1 MKRAHVAVSA
11 LVAAV
16 PFLVPAGVIGARRP
30 RIAWTGDRALTE
42 LAVREAAHFHQLLGM
57 GGRFGWRHPGPIWL
71 YLLVPAYELTGRAPW
86 SLSVGVIALHVVFVS
101 VAVLV
106 TGWAAG
112 PRAAAVLAGLA
123 TVYVFA
129 TGLTYWTNLWAGY
142 AFTFPVLALVALVAA
157 ATARREAGWA
167 LAAAALVGTF
177 LVQTDV
183 STVVVVVAVGLAGA
197 GLRAG
202 RFGLK
207 SMVAGPAAWGLAA
220 LVAAAWIPPA
230 VEELSH
236 HPGNLTLLARFAVRR
251 SGGYPLRTAMG
262 ATGAALSVLPV
273 GARWVLRNGVE
284 NRLGAGP
291 WWAVAL
297 TAAYLVVMAGATA
310 GAWRRER
317 RFAGDL
323 AAITGVAILAAVF
336 AMSRVTGPISF
347 YLLTWITVLPVTGLA
362 AVILTV
368 APGGREGTLGLL
380 GAAAVVAGLIVARS
394 GTVHDYDRHASAVA
408 MDATGRVASVLGP
421 AAGGRVRVHV
431 VTADTWQVAAG
442 VGLQL
447 ERGGARLEVDDDW
460 VFLFGDAF
468 RSGASPPTG
477 EVWFARPHEL
487 PLVTALP
494 GVVDLGNV
502 DGVELLVRRD

>member
-1 MKRAHVAVSA
+1 M
-11 LVAAV
+11 LAAI
-16 PFLVPAGVIGARRP
+16 PLLVPAAVIGARRP

-71 YLLVPAYELTGRAPW
+71 YLLVPAYELTGHAPW
-86 SLSVGVIALHVVFVS
+86 SLSVGVLALHAGFVFA
-101 VAVLV
+101 AVLV
-106 TGWAAG
+106 TGWAGG
-112 PRAAAVLAGLA
+112 PRAAALVAVLATA
-123 TVYVFA
+123 YVLA

-157 ATARREAGWA
+157 ATSRREAGWA

-183 STVVVVVAVGLAGA
+183 STVVVVGVVGLGGA

-202 RFGLK
+202 RFGLRAL
-207 SMVAGPAAWGLAA
+207 VAGPAAFGLAV
-220 LVAAAWIPPA
+220 LVATAWMPP
-230 VEELSH
+230 VIEELRH
-236 HPGNLTLLARFAVRR
+236 HPGNLTLLARFAGQG

-262 ATGAALSVLPV
+262 ATGAALSVLPL

-291 WWAVAL
+291 GWAVAL

-310 GAWRRER
+310 VAWRRDR

-323 AAITGVAILAAVF
+323 AAATGVAILGAVF

-362 AVILTV
+362 ALILAV
-368 APGGREGTLGLL
+368 APGGREGTVGLL
-380 GAAAVVAGLIVARS
+380 GVAAVLCGLIVARS
-394 GTVHDYDRHASAVA
+394 GTVHDYDRNASAVA
-408 MDATGRVASVLGP
+408 MDATGRVASALGP
-421 AAGGRVRVHV
+421 GAGGRVRVHV

-447 ERGGARLEVDDDW
+447 ERGGAHLEVDDGW

-468 RSGASPPTG
+468 RPSGTPPTG

-487 PLVTALP
+487 PLVAPLP

-502 DGVELLVRRD
+502 DGVELLARRD

>member
-1 MKRAHVAVSA
+1 MRRAHVAIAAV
-11 LVAAV
+11 LAAV
-16 PFLVPAGVIGARRP
+16 PFVVPAAVIGARRP
-30 RIAWTGDRALTE
+30 RLAWTGDRALTE

-86 SLSVGVIALHVVFVS
+86 SLSVGVIALHVMFVTA
-101 VAVLV
+101 AVVV
-106 TGWAAG
+106 TGWAGGA
-112 PRAAAVLAGLA
+112 RAAALVAVLATA
-123 TVYVFA
+123 YVLA

-142 AFTFPVLALVALVAA
+142 AFTFPVLALVALVTA
-157 ATARREAGWA
+157 ATSRREAGWA
-167 LAAAALVGTF
+167 LAAAALAGTF

-183 STVVVVVAVGLAGA
+183 STVVVVAAVGLVGA

-202 RFGLK
+202 RFGLR
-207 SMVAGPAAWGLAA
+207 SLVAGPAAFGLAA
-220 LVAAAWIPPA
+220 LVVAAWVPPA
-230 VEELSH
+230 VEELRH
-236 HPGNLTLLARFAVRR
+236 HPGNLTLLARFAARG

-297 TAAYLVVMAGATA
+297 TAGYLVVLAGATA
-310 GAWRRER
+310 VGWRRDR

-323 AAITGVAILAAVF
+323 AAVTAVAILAAVF

-362 AVILTV
+362 GVVLAVP
-368 APGGREGTLGLL
+368 PGDRQGTLGLL
-380 GAAAVVAGLIVARS
+380 GAAAVLAGLIVARS

-408 MDATGRVASVLGP
+408 MDATSRVASLLGP
-421 AAGGRVRVHV
+421 GAGGRVRVHV

-460 VFLFGDAF
+460 VFLFGDPF
-468 RSGASPPTG
+468 RPAGPPPTG

-487 PLVTALP
+487 PLVTPLP

-502 DGVELLVRRD
+502 DGVELLARRD